1 MINKIQKDTHYW
13 IDELLSDH
21 SEGMQSY
28 YPKGNY
34 SSGSK
39 NYKARDE
46 SLLFSGCGHLNP
58 NTFKQIV
65 IL

>member
-39 NYKARDE
+39 NYKAQDAY
-46 SLLFSGCGHLNP
+46 
-58 NTFKQIV
+58 I
-65 IL
+65 